1 MAKVLDAKE
10 VRNRYCKIRRD
21 IQTALLHQKEE
32 LVNLRAGASRRPPGQ
47 EPEIEHKCKAID
59 ATENY
64 EFD

>member
-47 EPEIEHKCKAID
+47 EIETERKVQAID
-59 ATENY
+59 ARDSY
-64 EFD
+64 EFE